1 MTAASK
7 NLGINKLDDIVGKY
21 NNTYRTTKMKPNDVE
36 ASTYIDFDVE
46 TNDRD
51 LKLKLLIMWEYQ
63 NIKTF
68 LLNFTHKF

>member
-51 LKLKLLIMWEYQ
+51 LKLKLLIM
-63 NIKTF
+63 
-68 LLNFTHKF
+68 

>member
-7 NLGINKLDDIVGKY
+7 NLGINKLDDMVGKY
-21 NNTYRTTKMKPNDVE
+21 NNTYRTTKMKPTDVE

-51 LKLKLLIMWEYQ
+51 LKLKLLIM
-63 NIKTF
+63 
-68 LLNFTHKF
+68 

>member
-21 NNTYRTTKMKPNDVE
+21 NNTYRATKMKPNDVE

-51 LKLKLLIMWEYQ
+51 LKLKLLIM
-63 NIKTF
+63 
-68 LLNFTHKF
+68 